1 MISSEKWICVTEQ
14 TNIPLREGRAV
25 ELGGQAIAFFNLG
38 DRVLALEDRCPH
50 RGGPLSDGI
59 LTGSTVVC
67 PLHSWKVCLTEGN
80 VVKPAEERACVR
92 TFPARVDHGFIY
104 VSLPEPGRGLQAEES
119 CERLVLR
126 ISTHAQSR
134 GMVRCVTAP
143 LREDFAVIRLRHRT
157 AGQEGRMSGAS
168 FGGLRVLTLESRR
181 ANEVGKLI
189 RTYGGEPLVAP
200 AMREIP
206 LDSDQPVLKF
216 ADAVMRGEYDL
227 IIFTTGVGVRAL
239 VNIVSE
245 RYDREKF
252 LEMLR
257 SVRVAARGP
266 KSTTALKEFGIPV
279 RVVAPE
285 PFTWRSLMSELEA
298 KLGST
303 LEGMNIAVQ
312 EYGTTNPELLTAL
325 AEKSISITRV
335 PVYQWALPEDIQP
348 LREAVLALAHGHVDV
363 ALFLNAA
370 QVTHLFQI
378 AEQLGYTDAL
388 YEGFRSTVVA
398 SIGPSTTEGLAYFGL
413 HPDYE
418 PSQSKMGFL
427 INETAQHAARLLEQ
441 KRKAA
446 SLHVAQSTDSTNEPS
461 SAMFP
466 ESNGPRSERFG
477 VDFLHEISTRMATA
491 DPLHAV
497 LNKIVD
503 FASSVVSCDSC
514 FLYILEQDQLV
525 LRASKNPHADV
536 VDHLGIWLGQGI
548 TGWVGWHREPVAI
561 PSKAL
566 QDPRFKRFPN
576 LPEDTFEA
584 FLSVPILCRGKLVG
598 VINLQHRQPYYHTRH
613 EVRLLTMIGY
623 LVGAEIE
630 RARLETENLQLSD
643 RLESRKHVE
652 RAKGVLQRELGL
664 DEEGAYRAMQ
674 RESRQRR
681 KTMREIA
688 EAIILNE
695 DLKKSRAEQTKKSA
709 AKEGTFPPGARS
721 PEVAGL

>member
-1 MISSEKWICVTEQ
+1 M
-14 TNIPLREGRAV
+14 P
-25 ELGGQAIAFFNLG
+25 
-38 DRVLALEDRCPH
+38 
-50 RGGPLSDGI
+50 
-59 LTGSTVVC
+59 
-67 PLHSWKVCLTEGN
+67 
-80 VVKPAEERACVR
+80 
-92 TFPARVDHGFIY
+92 
-104 VSLPEPGRGLQAEES
+104 
-119 CERLVLR
+119 
-126 ISTHAQSR
+126 
-134 GMVRCVTAP
+134 
-143 LREDFAVIRLRHRT
+143 
-157 AGQEGRMSGAS
+157 GAS

-189 RTYGGEPLVAP
+189 RTYGGEPLIAP

-206 LDSDQPVLKF
+206 LDSNQPVLRF
-216 ADAVMRGEYDL
+216 AEAVMRGEFDL

-252 LEMLR
+252 LVALR
-257 SVRVAARGP
+257 SVRIAARGP

-279 RVVAPE
+279 TVVAPE
-285 PFTWRSLMSELEA
+285 PFTWRSLMSALEA
-298 KLGST
+298 KMGGE

-363 ALFLNAA
+363 ALFMNAA
-370 QVTHLFQI
+370 QVTHLFQV

-388 YEGFRSTVVA
+388 YEGFRSTIIA
-398 SIGPSTTEGLAYFGL
+398 SIGPSTTEGLVYFGL
-413 HPDYE
+413 HPDFE

-427 INETAQHAARLLEQ
+427 INETAQQADELLKK
-441 KRKAA
+441 KRQEV
-446 SLHVAQSTDSTNEPS
+446 SLHVARHAVDSAGAIPATIADAS
-461 SAMFP
+461 GS
-466 ESNGPRSERFG
+466 RSDRFG
-477 VDFLHEISTRMATA
+477 VDFLHELGTRMAAA

-497 LNKIVD
+497 LNSIVD
-503 FASSVVSCDSC
+503 FATSVISCDSC
-514 FLYILEQDQLV
+514 FIYILEQDQLV

-561 PSKAL
+561 PEKAL
-566 QDPRFKRFPN
+566 QDPRFKRFSD

-598 VINLQHRQPYYHTRH
+598 VINLQHRQPYYHTKH

-643 RLESRKHVE
+643 RLESRKHIE

-695 DLKKSRAEQTKKSA
+695 DLKRARAEEKKKSA
-709 AKEGTFPPGARS
+709 GKEGILPPAVRS